1 MNKKVVIILANPGPL
16 RDGLHALMFAM
27 PQIGSITEMNDLQ
40 MALGTISE
48 QLPSLV
54 ILDAELIKGNLS
66 KAMELVK
73 ARWSQ
78 ARCILL
84 ANDVREQQEAESAG
98 VDAALLKGVPPTSI
112 TATVVRLLS

>member
-40 MALGTISE
+40 MALGTTSE

-54 ILDAELIKGNLS
+54 ILDAELTRGDVLDAMQLIK
-66 KAMELVK
+66 AT
-73 ARWSQ
+73 WSQ
-78 ARCILL
+78 ARCIFL
-84 ANDVREQQEAESAG
+84 ANDVRQQQEAESAG
-98 VDAALLKGVPPTSI
+98 VDAALLKGVPPISI
-112 TATVVRLLS
+112 TATVVRLLT